1 MQIICIFAESLRL
14 LANQTSNIMKKAL
27 LLTSWALS
35 ASVPAAS
42 LLTGGHMDGPAFGYV
57 SVGEANGDSSLTQG
71 FEPHF
76 HNEGG
81 VDGAIIDGIAVTT
94 ESEYEQSDLVIV
106 VPQTSTITVAS
117 TNYYWLPETEQD
129 AAAQGVPFL
138 GVGLEELVG
147 TDWVGG
153 TLTISLNSINGPGHF
168 RLWQD
173 DGLGGA
179 NIFLDSADPSKSS
192 FELLAGSHTHYNWGF
207 TALGTY
213 QLEFGISGTH
223 VDDGEQS
230 GSGTYTFLVPEPS
243 TALLGALA
251 SIGLLRRKR

>member
-1 MQIICIFAESLRL
+1 
-14 LANQTSNIMKKAL
+14 MKKAL

-57 SVGEANGDSSLTQG
+57 SKADVTADPSLTQG

-81 VDGAIIDGIAVTT
+81 GDGAVIDGIAVEA
-94 ESEYEQSDLVIV
+94 ESEYDPSDLVIV
-106 VPQTSTITVAS
+106 VPQASTIMVAS

-129 AAAQGVPFL
+129 AAAEGAPFL

-147 TDWVGG
+147 TDWDG

-179 NIFLDSADPSKSS
+179 NIFLDSADTSKSF

-207 TALGTY
+207 TELGTY

-223 VDDGEQS
+223 VEDGLQS

-251 SIGLLRRKR
+251 SIGLLRRRR

>member
-1 MQIICIFAESLRL
+1 
-14 LANQTSNIMKKAL
+14 MKKAL

-35 ASVPAAS
+35 VSLPAAS

-57 SVGEANGDSSLTQG
+57 SVADVTDDPSLTQG

-81 VDGAIIDGIAVTT
+81 ADGAVINGNAVTT
-94 ESEYEQSDLVIV
+94 ESEYDPSDLVIV

-129 AAAQGVPFL
+129 ATDKGAPFL
-138 GVGLEELVG
+138 GLGLEELVE
-147 TDWVGG
+147 TDWEDGL
-153 TLTISLNSINGPGHF
+153 LTISLNSINGPGNF

-173 DGLGGA
+173 DGLGGV
-179 NIFLDSADPSKSS
+179 NIFLDSNDPSKSS

-223 VDDGEQS
+223 VVDGLQS
-230 GSGTYTFLVPEPS
+230 GSGTYTFLAPEPS

-251 SIGLLRRKR
+251 SIGLLRMRR

>member
-1 MQIICIFAESLRL
+1 MHIICIFIESLWL
-14 LANQTSNIMKKAL
+14 LAKQTLNIMKKAL

-35 ASVPAAS
+35 VSLPAAS
-42 LLTGGHMDGPAFGYV
+42 LLTDGHMDGPAFGYV
-57 SVGEANGDSSLTQG
+57 SEADVTANPSLTQG

-81 VDGAIIDGIAVTT
+81 ADGAVIDGSAVTT
-94 ESEYEQSDLVIV
+94 ESEYDPSDLVIV

-129 AAAQGVPFL
+129 AANQGAPFL
-138 GVGLEELVG
+138 GLGLEELVG

-153 TLTISLNSINGPGHF
+153 LTISLNSINGPGYF

-173 DGLGGA
+173 DGFGGA
-179 NIFLDSADPSKSS
+179 NIFLDSTNPSKSS

-223 VDDGEQS
+223 VDDGSQS

-251 SIGLLRRKR
+251 SIGLLRRRR